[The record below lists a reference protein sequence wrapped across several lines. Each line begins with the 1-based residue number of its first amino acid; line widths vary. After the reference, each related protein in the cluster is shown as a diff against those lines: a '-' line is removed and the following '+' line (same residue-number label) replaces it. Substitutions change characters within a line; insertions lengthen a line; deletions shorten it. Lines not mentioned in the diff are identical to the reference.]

1 MAIHFNMKLN
11 SLDYLG
17 ISEHFSDE
25 ELMVQNTAR
34 DFGEKKMHLL

>member
-1 MAIHFNMKLN
+1 MKLN

-17 ISEHFSDE
+17 ISDNFSDE

-34 DFGEKKMHLL
+34 DFSETIPLLKKNNNIR